1 MMFLHAFHKGQFCL
15 LIVFVSFLLT
25 GCKQET
31 KTYYTWDGI
40 GPDKWAAIWLI
51 KTHIDPQAN
60 IQLVPIGSTLREG
73 IAFDVPFSDFNR
85 DSRTTFS
92 KLIERYQLKD
102 PALLELSQIVTD
114 IEILSWS
121 PNQNEASTGVENQY
135 RNLQKKL
142 GWRSDEQTCFLQFFT
157 QVHGGIVTRQLTSF
171 AFDPTKN
178 CAQKTRLTAE
188 HNVPEIGIKDVFDAM
203 SKGKKVVF
211 LDARE
216 EDEFAELHI
225 PGAENIKM
233 RDITAEKA
241 AQFKNADLVVPYC
254 VKDFRG
260 YEVARLLGEHGLT
273 QTAIMNPFGLNGWKS
288 LNLPLAGQ
296 LASAEAD
303 AIAQLNRCAKGE
315 ISCL

>member
-1 MMFLHAFHKGQFCL
+1 MMLSHASHRGQFCL
-15 LIVFVSFLLT
+15 LALIGFLLL
-25 GCKQET
+25 GCKQES

-51 KTHIDPQAN
+51 KTKIDPEAN

-73 IAFDVPFSDFNR
+73 IGFDIPSSAFNR
-85 DSRTTFS
+85 DTRTTFS
-92 KLIERYQLKD
+92 KLIEHYQLRD
-102 PALLELSQIVTD
+102 PALFELSQIVTD

-121 PNQNEASTGVENQY
+121 PNQNDASTGVEDQY
-135 RNLQKKL
+135 RNLQKTL
-142 GWRSDEQTCFLQFFT
+142 GWRSDDQACFMQFFDH
-157 QVHGGIVTRQLTSF
+157 VHDDIVTGQLADF
-171 AFDPTKN
+171 RFDLAKS
-178 CAQKTRLTAE
+178 CAQPAALSAV
-188 HNVPEIGIKDVFDAM
+188 HNVPEISIKDVFDAM

-225 PGAENIKM
+225 PGAENIKL
-233 RDITAEKA
+233 RDINADKA
-241 AQFKNADLVVPYC
+241 AQYKDADLVVPYC

-288 LNLPLAGQ
+288 LNLPMSGELA
-296 LASAEAD
+296 LPEAD
-303 AIAQLNRCAKGE
+303 AIEQLNRCVKGE
-315 ISCL
+315 STCL